1 MNTIIQGLFNLT
13 YELADD
19 AIGWAGGVGRS
30 NVGRDTEGKVA
41 GVFIAGGRAAAAG
54 MTRGAGMTGL
64 GGKTVAGGGTGK
76 EPPLMPST
84 GGKKVS
90 S

>member
-19 AIGWAGGVGRS
+19 AIGWVGGVGRS

-54 MTRGAGMTGL
+54 MTRGAGLPRPGL
-64 GGKTVAGGGTGK
+64 GGGGSKPDVPGLGTG
-76 EPPLMPST
+76 SS
-84 GGKKVS
+84 GKPVTK
-90 S
+90 